1 MKFSDD
7 MIERIADKVKEMV
20 TTSNEHWDDIR
31 ALKKRVAA
39 LEKAESDRQAHE
51 VTK

>member
-1 MKFSDD
+1 MRTSEELEVA
-7 MIERIADKVKEMV
+7 IEYLRNVVLQLLGRIQ
-20 TTSNEHWDDIR
+20 
-31 ALKKRVAA
+31 A